1 MPAIHRGCM
10 SKHPAW
16 VKMAIL
22 EYLEERLKEAAER
35 VDIGEENVKV
45 YDPFTTEWDFCIFI
59 DASWSDYLKLY
70 AEYYDTSWEVTSAK
84 AFTDAFA
91 VRYAPYVGTKIK
103 AKISS
108 AIHEIG
114 PEDTEREIFNASTS
128 KTEIYYTIQQMKDI
142 LEKRT
147 PVIPE

>member
-1 MPAIHRGCM
+1 MPVGHRGCM

-16 VKMAIL
+16 VKIATL

-35 VDIGEENVKV
+35 VDIGEENVSV
-45 YDPFTTEWDFCIFI
+45 YDPFTTEWDFCIFV

-84 AFTDAFA
+84 AFTDAFVA
-91 VRYAPYVGTKIK
+91 RYTLGTKIS
-103 AKISS
+103 AKIGS
-108 AIHEIG
+108 AIHAIG

-142 LEKRT
+142 LEKKT